1 MTYPTRYCHKLAILA
16 MVSLIAGCASSP
28 WLKVAL
34 DNPDYEDA
42 AMTEDEHTRAAF
54 FGRYLA
60 EENTR
65 SEIESAILET
75 EYVHKWTTAEKS
87 TNASM
92 AGDAIAGE
100 ISSDLG
106 LTLGVTTMMLGI
118 LSGDGSMDYVSQ
130 AFLPAEVN
138 GKTITNAK
146 EAKIAAN
153 TLIRGRLK
161 KASDL
166 LGADLNCVQ
175 GCDQRS
181 DSVFTMQLPAESPS
195 SAFIYWP
202 SDLVITVDVGGAT
215 AVGSNSVLPEL
226 LGFPIAWKTL
236 PGNSAEI
243 RIYSEGEYTTKGEL
257 KYEPNPGNRKI
268 DPMVKYKMEGTAL
281 GAAIMKTIYEEERL
295 IWGTQEEAPGMLFLD
310 GKVYGFVGNGR
321 PDFVS
326 YNVRIPSLEQLI
338 N

>member
-1 MTYPTRYCHKLAILA
+1 MSHPLRRCTKIAIFSLVTLMT
-16 MVSLIAGCASSP
+16 GCASSP
-28 WLKVAL
+28 WLKDAL
-34 DNPDYEDA
+34 HNPDYKDA
-42 AMTEDEHTRAAF
+42 EMTDDQLTRVAF

-60 EENTR
+60 EENTQA
-65 SEIESAILET
+65 EIESAILKT
-75 EYVHKWTTAEKS
+75 EYVRQWTTAEKS

-118 LSGDGSMDYVSQ
+118 LSGDGSLDYVSQ
-130 AFLPAEVN
+130 AFLPAEWN

-146 EAKIAAN
+146 EAKIATNA
-153 TLIRGRLK
+153 LIRERLQ

-166 LGADLNCVQ
+166 LGAQLTCVQ

-181 DSVFTMQLPAESPS
+181 DSVFTMQLPVQNPSP
-195 SAFIYWP
+195 AFIYWP
-202 SDLVITVDVGGAT
+202 SDLVITVDVGGASE
-215 AVGSNSVLPEL
+215 VDPDSVLPEL
-226 LGFPIAWKTL
+226 LGFPVAWKTL

-243 RIYSEGEYTTKGEL
+243 RIYSEGEYTAEGEL

-281 GAAIMKTIYEEERL
+281 GSAIMRTIYEEERL
-295 IWGTQEEAPGMLFLD
+295 VWGTQKEAPGMLFLN
-310 GKVYGFVGNGR
+310 GEVYGFVGNGR
-321 PDFVS
+321 PDFIKYKVD
-326 YNVRIPSLEQLI
+326 IPSLENLI
-338 N
+338 Y

>member
-1 MTYPTRYCHKLAILA
+1 MTRNIKEYCQLVTL
-16 MVSLIAGCASSP
+16 SLLTLMTGCASSP
-28 WLKVAL
+28 WLKDAL
-34 DNPDYEDA
+34 NNPDYEDA
-42 AMTEDEHTRAAF
+42 EMTEDQLTRVAF

-75 EYVHKWTTAEKS
+75 EYLHEWTTSEKS

-118 LSGDGSMDYVSQ
+118 LSGDGSMEYVSQ
-130 AFLPAEVN
+130 AFLPAEMN
-138 GKTITNAK
+138 GKVIRNAK
-146 EAKIAAN
+146 EAKIATNA
-153 TLIRGRLK
+153 LIRGRLQK
-161 KASDL
+161 VSDL
-166 LGADLNCVQ
+166 LDAELICIQ
-175 GCDQRS
+175 GCNQRS
-181 DSVFTMQLPAESPS
+181 DSVFTMQLPAKSPTPE
-195 SAFIYWP
+195 FVYWP

-215 AVGSNSVLPEL
+215 EVGPESVLPKL
-226 LGFPIAWKTL
+226 LGFPVAWKTL

-243 RIYSEGEYTTKGEL
+243 RIFSEGEYTADGEL

-281 GAAIMKTIYEEERL
+281 GASILRTIYEEERL
-295 IWGTQEEAPGMLFLD
+295 LWGTQEEAPGMLFLN

-321 PDFVS
+321 SDFIR
-326 YNVRIPSLEQLI
+326 YNVNIPSLDALI
-338 N
+338 D

>member
-1 MTYPTRYCHKLAILA
+1 MSHPLRCCTKFAIL
-16 MVSLIAGCASSP
+16 SLVTLLTGCASSP
-28 WLKVAL
+28 WLKDAL
-34 DNPDYEDA
+34 NNPDYKDA
-42 AMTEDEHTRAAF
+42 EMTDDQLTRVAF

-65 SEIESAILET
+65 AEIELAILKT
-75 EYVHKWTTAEKS
+75 EYVRQWTTAEKS

-92 AGDAIAGE
+92 AGDAIVGD

-106 LTLGVTTMMLGI
+106 LTFGVATTMLGI
-118 LSGDGSMDYVSQ
+118 LSGDGSMEYVSQ
-130 AFLPAEVN
+130 AFLPTEVN
-138 GKTITNAK
+138 GKTIKNAK
-146 EAKIAAN
+146 EAKIATNA
-153 TLIRGRLK
+153 LIRGRLQ

-166 LGADLNCVQ
+166 LGAELTCVQ

-181 DSVFTMQLPAESPS
+181 DSIFTMQLPAQNPSP
-195 SAFIYWP
+195 AFIYWP
-202 SDLVITVDVGGAT
+202 PDLVITVDVGGAT
-215 AVGSNSVLPEL
+215 EVDPDSVLPEL
-226 LGFPIAWKTL
+226 LGFPVAWKTV

-243 RIYSEGEYTTKGEL
+243 RIYSEGEYTAEGEL

-281 GAAIMKTIYEEERL
+281 GAAIMRTVYEEERL
-295 IWGTQEEAPGMLFLD
+295 LWGTQEEAPGMLFLN

-321 PDFVS
+321 PDFIRYKVD
-326 YNVRIPSLEQLI
+326 VPSLKDLI